1 MYTKDNIKN
10 FQDMPE
16 VQKNRW
22 KIFISVSL
30 FTFMATLDGS
40 IVNIALPTIADSLN
54 VPMNKSIWIV
64 AVYMISIC
72 TFLVLFGKIGDIA
85 GKIKVFRIGTLIF
98 VSGTFLAG
106 LANSLDTLVAARVV
120 QALGA
125 SMTMSTNLGI
135 ITEIFKPQERGKAL
149 GFIGSVVS
157 LGSITGPSVGGI
169 IVHYL
174 PWSYIFWLNIPFGL
188 LTLFLGVKYLPK
200 DVSKTKSSIDFVGF
214 FIYAAAITLFFGSM
228 FMGQEV
234 GFGNTMI
241 QILLTLSLALA
252 ILFIKYEYG
261 KNSPLIEFAIF
272 KNKAVTVGLIC
283 ALIVFGAN
291 FFFAIL
297 MPFYLQTARGYT
309 PSAAGFIMMAFPIVM
324 VVAAPIAGSLAY
336 KLGAGKLTIL
346 GLSLIALVNFLFIF
360 IKIDMNIAYFITL
373 VGLIGLGNAI
383 FQSPNNTIIM
393 SSVDK
398 KYLGVLGSLNAL
410 ARNVGNI
417 VGVTFAT
424 TILFAAMSFKAKE
437 HISTYV
443 RGEEELFMFG
453 MHITFAVSLIFMA
466 IALLISIAQFKNSK
480 PK

>member
-1 MYTKDNIKN
+1 MTNQKEQTAN

-40 IVNIALPTIADSLN
+40 IVNIALPTIAESLN
-54 VPMNKSIWIV
+54 IPMNKSIWIV
-64 AVYMISIC
+64 AVYMMTIC
-72 TFLVLFGKIGDIA
+72 IFLILFGKISDIV
-85 GKIKVFRIGTLIF
+85 GKIKIFRIGTLVFIG
-98 VSGTFLAG
+98 GTFLSG
-106 LANSLDTLVAARVV
+106 LANSLDTLIAARIV
-120 QALGA
+120 QACGA

-157 LGSITGPSVGGI
+157 LGSITGPSIGGI

-174 PWSYIFWLNIPFGL
+174 PWSYIFWLNVPFGL
-188 LTLFLGVKYLPK
+188 LTLLLGVRYLPK
-200 DVSKTKSSIDFVGF
+200 DVSKTKGSIDFAGF
-214 FIYAAAITLFFGSM
+214 FIYAAVIVLFFGSM
-228 FMGQEV
+228 FTGQEI
-234 GFGNTMI
+234 GFNNTAI
-241 QILLTLSLALA
+241 QISLALSLLFA

-261 KNSPLIEFAIF
+261 KTSPLIEFAIF
-272 KNKAVTVGLIC
+272 KNKSVTVGLIC

-297 MPFYLQTARGYT
+297 MPFYLQTARGYA

-324 VVAAPIAGSLAY
+324 VIAAPIAGSLAY

-346 GLSLIALVNFLFIF
+346 GLSIIAFVNFLFIF
-360 IKIDMNIAYFITL
+360 IKIDMNIAYFIML
-373 VGLIGLGNAI
+373 VGLVGLGNAI

-398 KYLGVLGSLNAL
+398 KYLGILGSLNAL
-410 ARNVGNI
+410 ARNIGNI

-424 TILFAAMSFKAKE
+424 TILFAAMSFKAGQ

-443 RGEEELFMFG
+443 KGEEELFMFG
-453 MHITFAVSLIFMA
+453 MHVTFVVSIFFILCALI
-466 IALLISIAQFKNSK
+466 LSVWQEKKKS
-480 PK
+480 